1 MGKLRDVFFK
11 NNRLRTVLY
20 GILLGFVCQIYIAP
34 FAYSNHVVS
43 LGTPVLS
50 ALLLFQPELPV
61 FPLSLVMA
69 GTACLLR
76 GCIGAAG
83 GRAFMDMFLPAL
95 FYYGSYSLLLGICFK
110 LLKRY
115 GRARLM
121 AGMIFCDF
129 AANTIQLA
137 LMGHIEGK
145 AVVDSVLIAVIRG
158 LFVWMVYW
166 MYEWENLYIR
176 KKEHQTH
183 YAQLSHIVSD
193 IYAESFY
200 LKKSMEDL
208 NDLTRKSHQLYE
220 DMEVRGQDG
229 QAALDLAREAH
240 EIRKDYQRIVQG
252 ISSLVH
258 EHEEK
263 SMKLSH
269 ILQVIEDNTRRQIR
283 ERGQKLILKLR
294 CQDEIQIQH

>member
-1 MGKLRDVFFK
+1 MLAWFPLAKGIFKLYTERQAGIIYEADAGRSAAQGEKMGKLRDVFFK

-121 AGMIFCDF
+121 AGMI
-129 AANTIQLA
+129 
-137 LMGHIEGK
+137 
-145 AVVDSVLIAVIRG
+145 
-158 LFVWMVYW
+158 
-166 MYEWENLYIR
+166 LY
-176 KKEHQTH
+176 
-183 YAQLSHIVSD
+183 
-193 IYAESFY
+193 
-200 LKKSMEDL
+200 M
-208 NDLTRKSHQLYE
+208 
-220 DMEVRGQDG
+220 
-229 QAALDLAREAH
+229 
-240 EIRKDYQRIVQG
+240 RI
-252 ISSLVH
+252 L
-258 EHEEK
+258 
-263 SMKLSH
+263 L
-269 ILQVIEDNTRRQIR
+269 IR
-283 ERGQKLILKLR
+283 EG
-294 CQDEIQIQH
+294 